1 VFCAWP
7 FVLSAC
13 SCSGSRSYFCL
24 HRNPLEPIFNFHL
37 CVQECAVRSDY
48 CWILLC
54 DKYSSARSRSVA
66 GLCLDLGTLNSFFCR
81 RFVGHDT
88 ARPGVFFVAAPTG
101 IFFRSARQFSSA
113 LTGSCCRKTIPL
125 SDLFGANSVCP
136 VSWPRA
142 PGAFLLF
149 WLFTAESE
157 AFLLLACLKDLAYW
171 YSPRSDSLLGQVLL
185 PFCCSILAS
194 LFHQSEVHTVPSFLL
209 HCSSANSSFDFFFR
223 VLVCGLLQVEVG
235 IVF

>member
-1 VFCAWP
+1 VFTHAVVDLCLVVRYSALVAVPRWGFLLAGPFSLLAYLFFCAVRSPLAGSHFPNLSFVCRSVFALEDSCLAPALVSFVFCAWP

-136 VSWPRA
+136 VS
-142 PGAFLLF
+142 
-149 WLFTAESE
+149 
-157 AFLLLACLKDLAYW
+157 
-171 YSPRSDSLLGQVLL
+171 
-185 PFCCSILAS
+185 
-194 LFHQSEVHTVPSFLL
+194 
-209 HCSSANSSFDFFFR
+209 
-223 VLVCGLLQVEVG
+223 
-235 IVF
+235 